1 MKLELIERQTTI
13 PADRVVLRPLDM
25 SDAPNV
31 ERYSG
36 DLRVSQMTT
45 SIPFPMPK
53 GAAVDFIRDRMSADR
68 PEDVWVIDGS
78 PSGIAPVVG
87 LVSLK
92 FLDRDQSEIGYW
104 VAPPFWNRGYA
115 REAVAA
121 LMAAN
126 PHGNRS
132 VVACVFQD
140 NPASARVLEAT
151 GFAALGEAEAFS
163 IARAAHVPT
172 WTYLKRLS

>member
-1 MKLELIERQTTI
+1 MKLELIERQASI
-13 PADRVVLRPLDM
+13 AAERIVLRPIAI
-25 SDAPNV
+25 SDVPAI
-31 ERYSG
+31 ERFSG
-36 DLRVSQMTT
+36 DLRISQMTT

-53 GAAVDFIRDRMSADR
+53 GAAADFIRDRTSATR
-68 PEDVWVIDGS
+68 PEDVWVIDGT
-78 PSGIAPVVG
+78 PSGQASVVG

-92 FLDRDQSEIGYW
+92 FLDRAQSEIGYW
-104 VAPPFWNRGYA
+104 VGPSFWNHGYA

-121 LMAAN
+121 VLAAN
-126 PHGNRS
+126 PHGNSS

-151 GFAALGEAEAFS
+151 GFVALGEAEAFS

-172 WTYLKRLS
+172 WTYLKRLA